1 MPGGGDGAIGVSPR
15 RRAGIAVG
23 VAAVAIVLV
32 ALVSTGGRVP
42 LATEGGRGWELFIP
56 NVPSQQLQPPA
67 PARQQPVDGPKE
79 VPGIG
84 AIAMLAQ
91 VMIIMLAAALLVVS
105 GRAVARNWRRLQRE
119 PSPVFPDAEL
129 VTRPDPLVDAIDD
142 GIVAM
147 AGGPVDDVIIECWVR
162 LEDAAAE
169 AGVARLPS
177 ETPSELAARVLADL
191 DAPAASIAVLL
202 DRYRTARY
210 SHHRLDEE
218 DRVVALRALQEIRD
232 AIIGAPA

>member
-1 MPGGGDGAIGVSPR
+1 
-15 RRAGIAVG
+15 
-23 VAAVAIVLV
+23 
-32 ALVSTGGRVP
+32 
-42 LATEGGRGWELFIP
+42 
-56 NVPSQQLQPPA
+56 
-67 PARQQPVDGPKE
+67 
-79 VPGIG
+79 
-84 AIAMLAQ
+84 
-91 VMIIMLAAALLVVS
+91 MIIMLAAALLVVS
-105 GRAVARNWRRLQRE
+105 GRAMARNWRRLQRE

-129 VTRPDPLVDAIDD
+129 VTRPDPLVEAIDD

-147 AGGPVDDVIIECWVR
+147 AGGPVDDVIVECWVR

-210 SHHRLDEE
+210 SHHRLGEE

>member
-1 MPGGGDGAIGVSPR
+1 MSGGGDGAIGVSPR

-32 ALVSTGGRVP
+32 ALVSAGSRVP
-42 LATEGGRGWELFIP
+42 LASEGGRGWELFIP
-56 NVPSQQLQPPA
+56 NVPSQQLQPPP
-67 PARQQPVDGPKE
+67 PARQQPVDDLKE

-91 VMIIMLAAALLVVS
+91 VMIIIAAAALLVVS
-105 GRAVARNWRRLQRE
+105 GRAVARNWRRLPRE
-119 PSPVFPDAEL
+119 PSPLFPDAEL

-169 AGVARLPS
+169 AGVTRLPS

-210 SHHRLDEE
+210 SHHRLGEE